1 MKVLLAHSDRD
12 LLSSLSG
19 LWRLEGLEAETAFDG
34 TMVPPLLARGPYG
47 AAVLDEALP
56 RMSHASLMALLRREG
71 IPVIV
76 LTGERVT
83 VKRLLAPDLA
93 NAYLSFPFL
102 PCELR
107 ALIDDVRAKADS
119 KEILRCGDVAVQVAA
134 FRFEGTDV
142 RLTAG
147 ETDLLKALIEGRPV
161 RSRGARI
168 PASAL
173 NRKLSLLDKA
183 LRIEYEP
190 NDGYRLVN
198 AHD

>member
-19 LWRLEGLEAETAFDG
+19 LWRVEGLEAETAFDG

-56 RMSHASLMALLRREG
+56 RMSHASLMALLRQEG

-107 ALIDDVRAKADS
+107 ALIDCSLSPDDAALLPPPLLS
-119 KEILRCGDVAVQVAA
+119 AVEKMGGSCRVERDEDGVHFSCALPAA
-134 FRFEGTDV
+134 
-142 RLTAG
+142 
-147 ETDLLKALIEGRPV
+147 
-161 RSRGARI
+161 
-168 PASAL
+168 
-173 NRKLSLLDKA
+173 
-183 LRIEYEP
+183 P
-190 NDGYRLVN
+190 NERREQP
-198 AHD
+198 